1 MRQVVLDT
9 ETTGLEVAK
18 GHRIIEIGCVELS
31 ERRPTGRTFHRYLN
45 PQRRIDD
52 GAQAVHGISNEFL
65 ADKPR
70 FAEIVAELLQFIAG
84 AELII
89 HNAEFDIGF
98 LDAEL
103 ALADATLG
111 RVAQNASVLE
121 TLALAREKYP
131 GQKNNLD
138 ALCKRLNVDNRGRD
152 LHGAL
157 LDAQLLTEV
166 YLAMT
171 GGQGDLGFGAAPAE
185 VLAAGVAAARIIA
198 RAPLRIRYALADELA
213 AHEARLA
220 RLDAASKGRCLW
232 QAVAAA
238 PVPALA

>member
-1 MRQVVLDT
+1 MRQIVLDT
-9 ETTGLEVAK
+9 ETTGLEAGK

-65 ADKPR
+65 ADKPC
-70 FAEIVAELLQFIAG
+70 FVEIAAEFLQFIAG

-89 HNAEFDIGF
+89 HNAEFDVGF

-103 ALADATLG
+103 ALADARLG
-111 RVAQNASVLE
+111 RVTQHATVLD

-138 ALCKRLNVDNRGRD
+138 ALCKRLSVDNRGRD

-171 GGQGDLGFGAAPAE
+171 GGQGDLGFGAAAAE
-185 VLAAGVAAARIIA
+185 VAALGVATSIVARL
-198 RAPLRIRYALADELA
+198 PLRVHYAVADELA
-213 AHEARLA
+213 AHAARLA
-220 RLDAASKGRCLW
+220 RLHEASKGKCLW
-232 QAVAAA
+232 LGMTEA
-238 PVPALA
+238 PVAELA